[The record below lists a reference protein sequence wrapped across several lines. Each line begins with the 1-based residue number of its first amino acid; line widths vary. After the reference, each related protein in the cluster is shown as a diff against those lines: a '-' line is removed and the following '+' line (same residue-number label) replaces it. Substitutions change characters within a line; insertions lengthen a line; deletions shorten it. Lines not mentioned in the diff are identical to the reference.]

1 MKMFGMDPMEGV
13 FRVIRPWLCTFLCD
27 KLFHFGHSLE
37 YDSLSTSVCVFNFM
51 GESLVVDRV
60 YCFCDCPPD
69 RVASLVRLVHFSYG
83 RFGVV
88 WDS

>member
-1 MKMFGMDPMEGV
+1 MFDMGPMEGIS
-13 FRVIRPWLCTFLCD
+13 RVIQPWLCTFLCD
-27 KLFHFGHSLE
+27 KLFHSGHNLE
-37 YDSLSTSVCVFNFM
+37 NDSISTSMCGFASM

-60 YCFCDCPPD
+60 YQFCDCPPG